1 MVDFRSLD
9 GKSRQ
14 PTYAERAR
22 MEELRAAGVEDVY
35 CEPWSA
41 PDGFWLNL
49 LQASTW
55 LLATPGSHA
64 LLEWARE
71 ITYAQGWSDF
81 YGTAS
86 DAFALIVAEGYMPTG
101 PNYLAQVSIEQ
112 RLSAIEHLLDVAG
125 EIVKSCGWGSSITRR
140 PGSGSR

>member
-71 ITYAQGWSDF
+71 TTRFRD
-81 YGTAS
+81 
-86 DAFALIVAEGYMPTG
+86 
-101 PNYLAQVSIEQ
+101 EQ
-112 RLSAIEHLLDVAG
+112 RYNSNEKQPAKRAADSSPALQRWESDRPNGPVPEGRLKQQVRSVVPPGLAVACLD
-125 EIVKSCGWGSSITRR
+125 SQR
-140 PGSGSR
+140 